1 MNIKKNIKVAFM
13 ALAALLATGPLTSCS
28 DEPDNEYFYA
38 FTGEMMS
45 DYMKN
50 REQYSQF
57 AAIVEKANLMSL
69 LSTYGKYTCFLPDN
83 DAVNKYLQQRGI
95 SSIDELSVEDC
106 DTIARTHLVNNI
118 YSTFEMTQDCL
129 PDYNLLGRYIAT
141 SQGVDE
147 DSNAVVY
154 LEGLAHIIFEKTYP
168 DGSKVHQNDSV
179 ENGIVQPIDMV
190 IEKSNSFL
198 ADILRDNEKIGIF
211 YEALKATKVDEQI
224 VAWQDQDYEKEKL
237 KYKYYK
243 YKSHVRNEVAWVPD
257 HKRQGF
263 TVFVEPDSLY
273 KAKFL
278 EYGIDTSQGNLKA
291 LYDLAVKIYDPVYG
305 SGDVEHRDDLKEHWK
320 WGDGNPEYLSDSI
333 NPLKRFIQY
342 HIMTRYVPA
351 ATDLIALIVP
361 ETREPFGF
369 ETKWI
374 NAVEWYQTLLPH
386 TMLKVELLSR
396 FGRYDVNFKAL
407 PGVDIYG
414 PDADKKERH
423 FLNRRYE
430 APDYTFR
437 GVLVDN
443 TVETTPV
450 HDALNGHFFYVDDIV
465 KFDTDVRDKVQNMR
479 IRMDFSTVFPELM
492 SNGMRLKGNY
502 RADDGYNA
510 PADESENPKNGKNYQ
525 FPLGYLDGVTFNSSC
540 HLIYRRPHWEF
551 WSWQGDEWN
560 LFGDYDFTFR
570 IPPVPYSGEWQIRLG
585 FAPLETRGVMQVY
598 FGDDPNNLIPQGIP
612 LDMMQIL
619 NSEMYLGKTIP
630 EDDSQLETYK
640 KTAVEDL
647 AAEQKVLKNLG
658 AYRAP
663 RSCYNISNNGSQKN
677 YSWGITHMMRRILCQ
692 TYIDAT
698 KDYYIRFRVASD
710 GKQGNNNEF
719 MFDYFEMVPKSVYG
733 IEGEGDME
741 DDL

>member
-28 DEPDNEYFYA
+28 DEPDSEYFYA

-50 REQYSQF
+50 REQYSEF

-69 LSTYGKYTCFLPDN
+69 LSTYGKYTCFMPDN
-83 DAVNKYLQQRGI
+83 DAVNRYLQGRGL
-95 SSIDELSVEDC
+95 SSVDELSPEDC

-154 LEGLAHIIFEKTYP
+154 LEGLAHIIFEKTYA
-168 DGSKVHQNDSV
+168 DGTTVHQNDSV

-198 ADILRDNEKIGIF
+198 ADILRDNDKIGIF
-211 YEALKATKVDEQI
+211 YEALVATKVNDEI
-224 VAWQDQDYEKEKL
+224 ADWQDQDYEREKL

-257 HKRQGF
+257 HKRAGF
-263 TVFVEPDSLY
+263 TVFVEPDSLL
-273 KAKFL
+273 KAKFV
-278 EYGIDTSQGNLKA
+278 EYGIDTSKGNLHA
-291 LYDLAVKIYDPVYG
+291 LYDLAVQIYDPVYG
-305 SGDVEHRDDLKEHWK
+305 SGDAEHRDDQKPGWQWSDDLSTLK
-320 WGDGNPEYLSDSI
+320 DSI

-342 HIMTRYVPA
+342 HILNRYVQG
-351 ATDLIALIVP
+351 TEFLTALKIEP
-361 ETREPFGF
+361 ETKEPFGF
-369 ETKWI
+369 ETRWM

-386 TMLKVELLSR
+386 TMIKVEMLSKYAR
-396 FGRYDVNFKAL
+396 QDINFKAL

-414 PDADKKERH
+414 ADADKKERH

-430 APDYTFR
+430 APEYTFR
-437 GVLVDN
+437 GALVDDK
-443 TVETTPV
+443 VETDPV
-450 HDALNGHFFYVDDIV
+450 HDALNGHYYYVDDIV
-465 KFDTDVRDKVQNMR
+465 KFDKNVRDKVQNMR

-492 SNGMRLKGNY
+492 TNGMRLKGDF
-502 RADDGYNA
+502 RKDDGYNA

-525 FPLGYLDGVTFNSSC
+525 FPMGYLDGVSFNSSG
-540 HLIYRRPHWEF
+540 HLVYRRPHWEF

-570 IPPVPYSGEWQIRLG
+570 IPPVPYSGEWQLRLG

-598 FGDDPNNLIPQGIP
+598 FDGIPQGIP
-612 LDMMQIL
+612 LDMMNTL
-619 NSEMYLGKTIP
+619 ESEFYLGNRVK
-630 EDDSQLETYK
+630 DDGQLETYK
-640 KTAVEDL
+640 KTSVEDL
-647 AAEQKVLKNLG
+647 AAEQKLLKNLG
-658 AYRAP
+658 GYRAP
-663 RSCYNISNNGSQKN
+663 RACYNWDPSNNRKN
-677 YSWGITHMMRRILCQ
+677 YSWGMVHMMRRILCQ

-698 KDYYIRFRVASD
+698 KDHYIRFRVASD

-719 MFDYFEMVPKSVYG
+719 MLDYFEMVPKSVYG

>member
-28 DEPDNEYFYA
+28 DEPDSEYFYA

-50 REQYSQF
+50 REQYSEF

-69 LSTYGKYTCFLPDN
+69 LSTYGKYTCFMPDN
-83 DAVNKYLQQRGI
+83 AAIDKYLQSRGL
-95 SSIDELSVEDC
+95 SSVDELSAEDC
-106 DTIARTHLVNNI
+106 DTIARTHLVNNM
-118 YSTFEMTQDCL
+118 YSTFEMNQECL

-141 SQGVDE
+141 SQGMDE
-147 DSNAVVY
+147 DSNAVVV
-154 LEGLAHIIFEKTYP
+154 LEGMAHIIFEKTYP

-190 IEKSNSFL
+190 IEKSNSLL
-198 ADILRDNEKIGIF
+198 ADILRDNDKIGIF
-211 YEALKATKVDEQI
+211 YEALIATKVDDQI
-224 VAWQDQDYEKEKL
+224 RAWQDPDYEKEKL
-237 KYKYYK
+237 QYKYYK

-257 HKRQGF
+257 HKRAGF
-263 TVFVEPDSLY
+263 TVFVEPDSLL
-273 KAKFL
+273 KAKFV
-278 EYGIDTSQGNLKA
+278 EYGIDTSKGNLHA
-291 LYDLAVKIYDPVYG
+291 LYDLAVQIYDPVYG
-305 SGDVEHRDDLKEHWK
+305 SGDAEHRDDQKPGWQWSDDLSTLK
-320 WGDGNPEYLSDSI
+320 DSI
-333 NPLKRFIQY
+333 NPLKRYIQY
-342 HIMTRYVPA
+342 HILNRSVKSSEG
-351 ATDLIALIVP
+351 LVALVVE
-361 ETREPFGF
+361 ETKEPFGF
-369 ETKWI
+369 ETRWL
-374 NAVEWYQTLLPH
+374 NAVEWYHTLLPH
-386 TMLKVELLSR
+386 TMIKVETLSKV
-396 FGRYDVNFKAL
+396 GRKDVNFRDI
-407 PGVDIYG
+407 PGIDIYG
-414 PDADKKERH
+414 IDADKKGRQ

-430 APDYTFR
+430 APEFTFR
-437 GVLVDN
+437 GSLVDN
-443 TVETTPV
+443 VVETTPV
-450 HDALNGHFFYVDDIV
+450 HDALNGHYFYVDDIV
-465 KFDTDVRDKVQNMR
+465 KFDKDVRDKVQNMR

-492 SNGMRLKGNY
+492 SNNMRLQGNF
-502 RADDGYNA
+502 RADDGYNS

-525 FPLGYLDGVTFNSSC
+525 FPMGYLDGVTFNSSG

-570 IPPVPYSGEWQIRLG
+570 IPPVPFSGEWQIRLG

-598 FGDDPNNLIPQGIP
+598 FGTDPKNLTPQGIP
-612 LDMMQIL
+612 LDMIEIL

-630 EDDSQLETYK
+630 EDDSQLDTYR
-640 KTAVEDL
+640 KTSIEDL

-658 AYRAP
+658 AYRGP
-663 RSCYNISNNGSQKN
+663 RSCYNISNNGAQKN

-698 KDYYIRFRVASD
+698 KDHYLRFRVASD

-719 MFDYFEMVPKSVYG
+719 MFDYLELVPKSVYG